1 MNIVTGERIQQLC
14 NIYFGFQED
23 FDFNPLIKQ
32 QTNKHFNLNSLN
44 TEIENPYYIFCYSHR
59 INDLSGK
66 IHLLKNRFILV
77 THNSDGEIREC
88 SDVLHILKFSN
99 LDKWYAQNLCFE
111 HPKLNFL
118 PIGIANSQWQHGNL
132 NFFKHQN
139 LYYYSNK
146 IKNVY
151 FNFNID
157 TNKNKRAICFDS
169 LKNKLEW
176 LNNVSPQ
183 ENIFRLSEYKFCIC
197 PEGNG
202 VDTHRLWE
210 AIYLKTIPIV
220 IKSEFTTI
228 LEKNGI
234 PIIVINS
241 WDDFDETTLIYNI
254 SLFENENYQKII
266 NFGTDYLEKYL

>member
-14 NIYFGFQED
+14 NIYLGFQED
-23 FDFNPLIKQ
+23 FDYNPVIKQ
-32 QTNKHFNLNSLN
+32 QPNKQLNLNNLHN
-44 TEIENPYYIFCYSHR
+44 EIENPYYIFCYSHR
-59 INDLSGK
+59 IVELSRK
-66 IHLLKNRFILV
+66 IHLLKNKFILV

-88 SDVLHILKFSN
+88 SEVLHILNNTN

-111 HPKLNFL
+111 HPKLNFI

-132 NFFKHQN
+132 DLFKHKK

-157 TNKNKRAICFDS
+157 TNKNKRSICFHS

-176 LNNVSPQ
+176 LNNISPQ

-202 VDTHRLWE
+202 VDSHRLWE

-220 IKSEFTTI
+220 IKSEFTQI

-234 PIIVINS
+234 PIIVIDT
-241 WDDFDETTLIYNI
+241 WDDFDETKLIYNTA
-254 SLFENENYQKII
+254 LFENENYQKII
-266 NFGTDYLEKYL
+266 NFRTDYL

>member
-132 NFFKHQN
+132 NFFKYQN

-241 WDDFDETTLIYNI
+241 WNDFDETTLIYNI